1 MSTRSKNPK
10 LNLLLESPGVEH
22 LEIQGRKL
30 PTYNQVLLCYLAHC
44 EKLRREDKSKQQR
57 IGNAALE
64 PVIYQITLHYA
75 KAGISLISEKDM
87 KYKISRIHEN
97 YVELRKLSNKSRCNN
112 PKLCTFRE
120 NLSKT
125 MPLWPK
131 DEINRL
137 LSSKFGKNDIEKK
150 AIDEDVRFL
159 ENMMTTRTGN
169 YTSKDIIVS
178 QLQETRRVRKREEEE
193 RASRQKGENILI
205 NSQVTI
211 DDDQETEEFT
221 VNEQEQ
227 PKRKHR
233 RTIKKGVTIYIP
245 HDIMKNENIVAS
257 YTRNK
262 ISTTAISSFL
272 RTLITECG
280 ENPDAVTLGYGST
293 FR

>member
-30 PTYNQVLLCYLAHC
+30 PSYNQVLLRYLAHC
-44 EKLRREDKSKQQR
+44 EKLRREDESKRRR
-57 IGNAALE
+57 IGNPALDE
-64 PVIYQITLHYA
+64 VINQITLHYDN
-75 KAGISLISEKDM
+75 AGISLISKKDM
-87 KYKISRIHEN
+87 KYQILKIHKN
-97 YVELRKLSNKSRCNN
+97 YVELRKLSNKVRCNN
-112 PKLCTFRE
+112 PKVCAFRE
-120 NLSKT
+120 ELSKT

-131 DEINRL
+131 DEIKRL
-137 LSSKFGKNDIEKK
+137 LSSKFGKNDVEKR
-150 AIDEDVRFL
+150 AIDEDVQFL
-159 ENMMTTRTGN
+159 ENMMTTRSGN

-178 QLQETRRVRKREEEE
+178 RIQETRRVRKREDEE
-193 RASRQKGENILI
+193 RTSRQSGENIFVK
-205 NSQVTI
+205 SQVAI
-211 DDDQETEEFT
+211 DDDQEMEEFT
-221 VNEQEQ
+221 VNEQLE